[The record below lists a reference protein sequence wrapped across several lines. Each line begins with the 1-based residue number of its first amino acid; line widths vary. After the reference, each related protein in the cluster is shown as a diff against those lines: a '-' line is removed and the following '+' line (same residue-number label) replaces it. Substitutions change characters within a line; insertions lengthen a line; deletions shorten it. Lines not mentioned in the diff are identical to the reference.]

1 MDLEVPSNPIMF
13 EEMYFREIRDTMI
26 NFLMV
31 DEIEVQINDIR
42 TVDTNLMNIMIE
54 LLQKK
59 AQEQTMKMNKR
70 ED

>member
-1 MDLEVPSNPIMF
+1 MFTRMDLEVPSNPIMF
-13 EEMYFREIRDTMI
+13 GEMYFREIRDTMI

-54 LLQKK
+54 L
-59 AQEQTMKMNKR
+59 
-70 ED
+70 

>member
-54 LLQKK
+54 LL
-59 AQEQTMKMNKR
+59 
-70 ED
+70 